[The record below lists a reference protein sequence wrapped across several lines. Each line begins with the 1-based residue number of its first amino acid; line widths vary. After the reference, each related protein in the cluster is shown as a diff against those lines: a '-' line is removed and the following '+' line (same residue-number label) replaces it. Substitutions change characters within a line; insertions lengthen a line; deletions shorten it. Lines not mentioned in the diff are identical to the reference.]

1 MTLDEARALLVAS
14 GSRRFVEDLAQQHL
28 GQARVVL
35 DGLGIPVDLIDGV
48 AVPPAV
54 LTDGSEVAA

>member
-1 MTLDEARALLVAS
+1 MAS
-14 GSRRFVEDLAQQHL
+14 GSRRFVEDLAEQHL
-28 GQARVVL
+28 GQARTVL
-35 DGLGIPVDLIDGV
+35 DGLGIPVDLIDDV